1 MNSLNKNKFIYILF
15 LIFFVTFFTSCI
27 KMWLGTPEIGSKSYP
42 IEFYIENSNFG
53 QDNNTISH
61 FQKCIEDKT
70 GFHLKFT
77 FVPDEKA
84 VIAALTRNSAHYGLT
99 SALNYVG
106 AATKSSLK
114 SVLLLTKKGQA
125 TNRAVIVG
133 KTEYWKNKL
142 LNSKQINHISN
153 LNYENLLSSENN
165 ITIAYSEPE
174 SIVGFLLP
182 RMYLLQKKIFPN
194 AAIFTGNFTA
204 VLDALNENLATIGV
218 ISETFFDSKYPN
230 FSPLQ
235 VGSQFNDFII
245 LSTSPSL
252 PSNTIIE
259 SAGMTNF
266 ASQAIVNGFT
276 DCAQKNST
284 EFKKIFDADGVI
296 KSNDKF
302 FGFTKELYHY
312 QQENIRILTQR
323 TN

>member
-1 MNSLNKNKFIYILF
+1 MNDFKKNRFRYILLLLLF
-15 LIFFVTFFTSCI
+15 SFYFTSCI
-27 KMWLGTPEIGSKSYP
+27 KMWLGTPEIGSKSFP
-42 IEFYIENSNFG
+42 IEFYIENTNYTK
-53 QDNNTISH
+53 DENTIAH
-61 FQKCIEDKT
+61 LQKCIEDKT

-77 FVPDEKA
+77 YVPDEKA
-84 VIAALTRNSAHYGLT
+84 VLAALTRGSAHYGLT
-99 SALNYVG
+99 SALSYVG

-125 TNRAVIVG
+125 TNRAVIIG
-133 KTEYWKNKL
+133 KTDYWKNKL
-142 LNSKQINHISN
+142 QKSKQITHLSN
-153 LNYENLLSSENN
+153 SNYENILSLENN
-165 ITIAYSEPE
+165 LTIAYSEPE

-194 AAIFTGNFTA
+194 AAIFTGSFLA

-218 ISETFFDSKYPN
+218 ISETFFDSKFPN
-230 FSPLQ
+230 FSPIQ
-235 VGSQFNDFII
+235 IGSQFNDFII

-259 SAGMTNF
+259 SSGITPF
-266 ASQAIVNGFT
+266 ASQAIVNGIT

-284 EFKKIFDADGVI
+284 EFKKVFDADGVI

-302 FGFTKELYHY
+302 FGFTKELYHF

-323 TN
+323 LN